1 MHMSHLLTLKAVVGA
16 VLLVCSQAVLAANL
30 YRCGTSYQDTP
41 CTSTGANN
49 KAIKSNAK
57 VANTDSSQPEK
68 IDTNCKQ
75 RGEAAKKI
83 MWAREVG
90 KTLDQQLESS
100 NDRYSQAL
108 IKDVYNH
115 RGSSLEVRN
124 AIEQEC
130 MQQKEQDKLADK
142 LITEA
147 QRLRSKGSSSLE
159 SAANNTVQPVVAPS
173 ETNVSGIK
181 TSNSENRTKPDGN
194 KAK

>member
-1 MHMSHLLTLKAVVGA
+1 
-16 VLLVCSQAVLAANL
+16 
-30 YRCGTSYQDTP
+30 
-41 CTSTGANN
+41 
-49 KAIKSNAK
+49 
-57 VANTDSSQPEK
+57 
-68 IDTNCKQ
+68 
-75 RGEAAKKI
+75 

-147 QRLRSKGSSSLE
+147 QRLRSKASSSLE

-173 ETNVSGIK
+173 ETNVSEIK

>member
-1 MHMSHLLTLKAVVGA
+1 MSHLLTLKAVVGA
-16 VLLVCSQAVLAANL
+16 VLLVCSQAVLAVNL
-30 YRCGTSYQDTP
+30 YRCGSSYQDTP
-41 CTSTGANN
+41 CMSTGASN
-49 KAIKSNAK
+49 KTIKSNAK

-100 NDRYSQAL
+100 NDRYSQVL

-159 SAANNTVQPVVAPS
+159 SAANNTAQPVAAPS
-173 ETNVSGIK
+173 ETNVSEIK